1 MINLFNGLFYQYFK
15 WQVKVGNKDVAPF
28 FSYLNVY
35 LFSFIWLVAFFLW
48 SLLFI
53 ESGALLDY
61 YINSCTYYSIIIFT
75 GVVYYFMFLH
85 KKKYLEIM
93 NKGHIYGKRNMRLF
107 AIAFPILGF
116 ILLNLG
122 WILKMF
128 QNRGDL

>member
-85 KKKYLEIM
+85 KKKYLDIM
-93 NKGHIYGKRNMRLF
+93 NKGHIYGKYNMRVL
-107 AIAFPILGF
+107 AIIFPILGF

>member
-53 ESGALLDY
+53 ESSALLDY

-85 KKKYLEIM
+85 KKKYLDIM
-93 NKGHIYGKRNMRLF
+93 NKGHIYGKYNMRVL
-107 AIAFPILGF
+107 AIIFPILGF